1 VQKYRDAAEQYGYIV
16 AASNNSRN
24 GSWDVSAAAA
34 QAMSADLGRR
44 FAIDGS
50 RVYLTGFSGG
60 ARVAMMVALAGNKI
74 AGVIASGGGYHDS
87 KPRSS
92 VPFLIYGTAG
102 REDFNYIEMRR
113 LDRAL
118 KTPHRVVIFEGGHT
132 LPPDAVALDA
142 IEWMELQAMAAGS
155 RARDEALI
163 DRLLAKRQAGID
175 EAGESAAAVH
185 LLQAMADDFNNLRD
199 VSAVAARAADL
210 AKRKDIKQALAR
222 ERSDDDGE
230 SRLIEEVMMLE
241 ASLADQDR
249 RSASLHSLEVLLA
262 RLAKQAAATTDTSER
277 SRARRVLRIMTM
289 AASERTR
296 DQEYL
301 QLLARYRPPAA
312 SGRDRD

>member
-1 VQKYRDAAEQYGYIV
+1 
-16 AASNNSRN
+16 
-24 GSWDVSAAAA
+24 
-34 QAMSADLGRR
+34 
-44 FAIDGS
+44 
-50 RVYLTGFSGG
+50 
-60 ARVAMMVALAGNKI
+60 
-74 AGVIASGGGYHDS
+74 
-87 KPRSS
+87 
-92 VPFLIYGTAG
+92 
-102 REDFNYIEMRR
+102 
-113 LDRAL
+113 
-118 KTPHRVVIFEGGHT
+118 
-132 LPPDAVALDA
+132 
-142 IEWMELQAMAAGS
+142 
-155 RARDEALI
+155 
-163 DRLLAKRQAGID
+163 
-175 EAGESAAAVH
+175 
-185 LLQAMADDFNNLRD
+185 
-199 VSAVAARAADL
+199 VAARAADL